1 MEKSKRNILP
11 GLSSIRLTFG
21 LTFPALILGMLMSP
35 MKAQA
40 EDPTAVAMAT
50 DVTTAGSASYSF
62 SVHYSDDGD
71 VAANTLDDNDVR
83 VSGPGGFDSAAALDH
98 IMIVGEADVFGTY
111 SIVPPGGSWDSG
123 DNGTYEVVMQANQV
137 FDLIGNPVQP
147 GVIGSFTVNV
157 TGTPPPTP
165 TPSQPL
171 NISTRME
178 VGTNDQV
185 LIGGFIITGNDPK
198 QVVLRA
204 IGPSLA
210 AFGISNPLPDP
221 VLELHGA
228 DGSLITT
235 NDNWKDTQQSEIEA
249 SGFQPSNDLE
259 SAIVTTLDPGTYT
272 AIVSGKNGTTGVG
285 LVEGYDLD
293 TAADSQLG
301 NISTRGFVE
310 TGTNVMIGGFI
321 LGGADG
327 NANVLLRALGPSLTP
342 LGVSGALADPTLELH
357 DGNGVLIQSNDN
369 WKDAQQTEI
378 EATGLQ
384 PSNDL
389 ESALFETLAPG
400 AYTAIVAGKNDT
412 AGVGL
417 VEVYRLP

>member
-1 MEKSKRNILP
+1 
-11 GLSSIRLTFG
+11 
-21 LTFPALILGMLMSP
+21 
-35 MKAQA
+35 
-40 EDPTAVAMAT
+40 
-50 DVTTAGSASYSF
+50 
-62 SVHYSDDGD
+62 
-71 VAANTLDDNDVR
+71 
-83 VSGPGGFDSAAALDH
+83 
-98 IMIVGEADVFGTY
+98 
-111 SIVPPGGSWDSG
+111 
-123 DNGTYEVVMQANQV
+123 MQADQV
-137 FDLIGNPVQP
+137 FDLINNPVQP
-147 GVIGSFTVNV
+147 GTIGSFTVNV

-178 VGTNDQV
+178 VRTGDQV

-210 AFGISNPLPDP
+210 PFGITDPLPDP

-228 DGSLITT
+228 DESLITM

-259 SAIVTTLDPGTYT
+259 SAIITTLDPGSYT
-272 AIVSGKNGTTGVG
+272 AIVSGKDGGTGVG

-293 TAADSQLG
+293 QAADSQLA

-327 NANVLLRALGPSLTP
+327 NANVLIRALGPSLTP
-342 LGVSGALADPTLELH
+342 LGVAGALTDPTLELH
-357 DGNGVLIQSNDN
+357 DKDGALIRSDDN
-369 WKDAQQTEI
+369 WKETQQSEI

-384 PSNDL
+384 PGSDL
-389 ESALFETLAPG
+389 ESAMFETLAPG
-400 AYTAIVAGKNDT
+400 AYTAVVAGQGGLT
-412 AGVGL
+412 GVAL